1 MKGAT
6 TPSDR
11 SATILRN
18 NVLLSLLLVLISS
31 FTITDAFVSPTSYS
45 PRGIITATTTTTK
58 RQMALDPVT
67 YLRTEWV
74 SAALV
79 TNQTP
84 GSADK
89 VLELGCED
97 GRIVN
102 FVPRTVREII
112 TSSAENPDSPE
123 GGGLT
128 VSCSRQL
135 KQQAERRGAGALMT
149 YSNQRADDLSE
160 TPSSSID
167 IVVSLQSAQRMKDNG
182 LDWKKSIREAGRV
195 LKPGG
200 RFLFCEAVDVGG
212 DSYLD
217 FVNSLSDFSMENKT
231 GDDDEEGSE
240 VTETVDTVE
249 EEDSDDVDVDV
260 DSPPAKSPIFQEVG
274 YDQVDMVLQPHIAG
288 IAIKAMDADMT
299 PAEKAQKKAEEESE
313 RLGEMTLN
321 AFEGRSKR
329 RRKKKKKTETD
340 GM

>member
-1 MKGAT
+1 M
-6 TPSDR
+6 
-11 SATILRN
+11 
-18 NVLLSLLLVLISS
+18 
-31 FTITDAFVSPTSYS
+31 
-45 PRGIITATTTTTK
+45 
-58 RQMALDPVT
+58 
-67 YLRTEWV
+67 

-84 GSADK
+84 RSADK

-149 YSNQRADDLSE
+149 YSDQRADDLSE

-167 IVVSLQSAQRMKDNG
+167 IVVSLQSAQRMKENG
-182 LDWKKSIREAGRV
+182 LDWKKSVLEAGRV

-200 RFLFCEAVDVGG
+200 RFLFCEAADVGG
-212 DSYLD
+212 ESYLD
-217 FVNSLSDFSMENKT
+217 FVNSLSDFSMENKG
-231 GDDDEEGSE
+231 GDEDEEGSE
-240 VTETVDTVE
+240 VTEMVDIVE
-249 EEDSDDVDVDV
+249 EEDSDDV

-288 IAIKAMDADMT
+288 VAIKAMDADMT
-299 PAEKAQKKAEEESE
+299 PAQKAQKKAQEESE

-329 RRKKKKKTETD
+329 RRKKKKKTTDTD